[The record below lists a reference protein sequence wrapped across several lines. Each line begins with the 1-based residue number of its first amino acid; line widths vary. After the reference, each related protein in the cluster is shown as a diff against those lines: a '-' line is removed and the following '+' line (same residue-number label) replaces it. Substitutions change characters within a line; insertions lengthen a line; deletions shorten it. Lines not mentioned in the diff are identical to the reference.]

1 MISRAIMI
9 FRINAFNAKTKNA
22 IYFWL
27 LLAFVVCL
35 CVCVCV
41 CLRLIRI
48 SRTKARLEAPRRRCS
63 IELILDSAYKTAG

>member
-35 CVCVCV
+35 CVCVFTPNTY
-41 CLRLIRI
+41 I
-48 SRTKARLEAPRRRCS
+48 AH
-63 IELILDSAYKTAG
+63 